1 MQRRNDIFNES
12 DEFVS
17 CISRPRRSTLR
28 YRKYFKLK
36 KIARKML
43 ISAII
48 SHPSDKRFYA
58 QVSFLEFTEYG
69 LLDTGANISCIG
81 ADLANHPFHDYPNF
95 VQ

>member
-12 DEFVS
+12 DELVS

-58 QVSFLEFTEYG
+58 QVSFLEITEYG
-69 LLDTGANISCIG
+69 LLDISCIG